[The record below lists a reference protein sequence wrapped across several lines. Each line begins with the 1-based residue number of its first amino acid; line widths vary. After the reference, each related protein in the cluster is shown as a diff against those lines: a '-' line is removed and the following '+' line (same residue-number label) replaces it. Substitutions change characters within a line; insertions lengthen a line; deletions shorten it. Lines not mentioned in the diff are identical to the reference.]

1 MFNYS
6 LLAFFVLF
14 VLVIE
19 AKPVRESSSASN
31 DKQAS
36 KMNEQLYG
44 IYKFMRADPRL
55 ADVSN
60 KELIVF
66 IHQNLLDGIFDIESM
81 KAKYAH
87 HQQMDWTF

>member
-1 MFNYS
+1 MLNCS
-6 LLAFFVLF
+6 LLAVFVLF

-19 AKPVRESSSASN
+19 AKPVRETSSASN
-31 DKQAS
+31 DKQAI
-36 KMNEQLYG
+36 KPNQQLYE

-55 ADVSN
+55 NDFSN

-66 IHQNLLDGIFDIESM
+66 IHQNLLDGIFDIETM

-87 HQQMDWTF
+87 RQQMDWTL